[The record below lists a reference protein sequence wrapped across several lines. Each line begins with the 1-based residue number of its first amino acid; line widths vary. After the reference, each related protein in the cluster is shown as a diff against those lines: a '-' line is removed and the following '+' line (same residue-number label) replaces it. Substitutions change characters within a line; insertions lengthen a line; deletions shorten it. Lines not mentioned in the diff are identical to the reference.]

1 MRLTLKRK
9 VFTNVSTIGELFIDD
24 IFECYTLEDIDR
36 GLTATMPLSEIDK
49 TKVHSTTAI
58 PYGEYEV
65 VITFSNRFKC
75 LMPLLVDVK
84 GFAGVRIHTGNK
96 STDTEGCILVGKTK
110 GLDFIGNSRAEYA
123 VLFAKLSEAASREKV
138 FLTITKS

>member
-1 MRLTLKRK
+1 MKLTLKRK
-9 VFTNVSTIGELFIDD
+9 VFTNNSTIGELFIDD
-24 IFECYTLEDIDR
+24 VFECFTLEDVDR
-36 GLTATMPLSEIDK
+36 GLTATMPIAEIDK
-49 TKVHSTTAI
+49 TKVHSLTAI

-96 STDTEGCILVGKTK
+96 AVDTEGCILVGKTK
-110 GLDFIGNSRAEYA
+110 GLDFIGNSREEYA
-123 VLFAKLSEAASREKV
+123 ILFKKLSEAASKEKV
-138 FLTITKS
+138 HLTIMKS